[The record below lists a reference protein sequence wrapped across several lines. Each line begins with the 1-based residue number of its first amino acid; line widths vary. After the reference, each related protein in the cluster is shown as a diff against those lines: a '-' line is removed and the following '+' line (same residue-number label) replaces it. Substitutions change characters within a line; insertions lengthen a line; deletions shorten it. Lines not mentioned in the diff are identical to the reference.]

1 MYCIKKTLN
10 CYNEAMKQRLWVWSI
25 LIALWELSAAL
36 FNRPVLMPSL
46 LLVFQRFIEQGTS
59 LSVLGH
65 LSASLTRTFIALSL
79 ALISAA
85 SLALLAHT
93 RPKLQGWFQPL
104 ISLSARVPNVT
115 FILLL
120 LVWVSRQNAV
130 LWIVFMIVFP
140 LLYAAFLEGLNQLHP
155 DLKDVL
161 SLYPETWLQRLRLVY
176 VPALRLQL
184 PHQIKQAFSL
194 GFKVAVMAEIIG
206 QVQPGIGYLMH
217 IARVQFDMIDLFATT
232 LWMILLLACV
242 DGLMTWIHKKT
253 A

>member
-1 MYCIKKTLN
+1 MYCIKKVLN

-25 LIALWELSAAL
+25 LIVMWELSAAL

-46 LLVFQRFIEQGTS
+46 ILVFQRFIDQATS
-59 LSVLGH
+59 LSIVEH
-65 LSASLTRTFIALSL
+65 LSASFIRTLIALGL
-79 ALISAA
+79 AVLSAA

-93 RPKLQGWFQPL
+93 QPKLQNWFQPL

-120 LVWVSRQNAV
+120 LVWVARQSAV
-130 LWIVFMIVFP
+130 LWIVFLIVFP
-140 LLYAAFLEGLNQLHP
+140 LLYASFLEGLNQLHP

-161 SLYPETWLQRLRLVY
+161 SLYPETWFQRLRLVY
-176 VPALRLQL
+176 LPALRLQL
-184 PHQIKQAFSL
+184 PHQLKQAFSL

-206 QVQPGIGYLMH
+206 QVQPGLGYRMH
-217 IARVQFDMIDLFATT
+217 VARVQFDMVDLFATT
-232 LWMILLLACV
+232 VWMILLLALV
-242 DGLMTWIHKKT
+242 DALLNWMHKKT